1 MVGGEQSR
9 KRPRTKATE
18 TKEKAAIGTNWSENN
33 RYYVMRFLRLLYTDF
48 MPPDMQYPRIATT
61 ARRPSA
67 YCRIKHVGFVRK
79 RSKEIAY
86 SHVLR
91 TRTEGGA
98 CSYPCTMGC
107 KVECRTTSAR
117 HVGPVWACD
126 NPWWKTLKKAYD
138 SWCDGLDIHGL
149 EEVVTDATKKGAD
162 DGGAS
167 PVAVGG
173 TEGAAARGASM
184 VRGGAVVRVAVGGAS
199 RAVGGAVGNAAKGA
213 SGVAVTAVEGA
224 DDGGASSVVVG
235 GTEGAAAR
243 RASRV
248 RRGGAVVRAAVG
260 GASRAVGGAVGTA
273 AKGASGVAVTAVE
286 GADDGGA
293 SSVAVGG
300 AEGAV
305 ARGASR
311 GGAVV
316 RAAVGGAS
324 RAACGETSGSAH
336 MARLV
341 EVEGRL
347 TKEIE
352 KNKWLRRDI
361 ECTSAAIDSWKRIA
375 EELKHAKE
383 KVEESM
389 EYEAKE
395 ASDHLAIVEGTCQA
409 LEKSLATA
417 RAELAEALAG
427 GDTVK
432 EAMALMLHF
441 IHANSRPAQGH
452 ILEKVGEHA
461 KKVGLTPPD
470 GVEPLIY
477 VGRPSAEQCDELH
490 EYGSGSMRTIKF
502 YTLPSGSKLNL
513 HADGNGQH
521 EDAFLAT
528 LGRPAKDGT
537 PIAML
542 LVASPEVLGGSTNPL
557 HTEFALLPCFPGS
570 IITLSGRLAI
580 GGNLSDSSKGYLHGK
595 PPIDL
600 MATSEA
606 TPHVVLACK
615 RFKLR
620 ECDVRPEGAASES
633 VMRPAGSIDYKNPLE
648 AVYHRMYII
657 GPVAEED
664 AYAPLV
670 ESMRK
675 RGDIWEPIDLHSY
688 KQRARLQRGRHLW
701 GPGMM
706 VKHNTDLE
714 SLGLIPNIQFSPE
727 VYMSRR
733 IYKTPHKLLPRVI
746 ALVFS
751 REEPRFM
758 ISSTGV
764 HLDYDPSDTRR
775 PTKRDNGEAWEESRR
790 RKSLIRVFVGPH
802 HPDRDALL
810 AHMKVVVSQCQST
823 WWLYAADMRVT
834 NVDNGVVRLESFI

>member
-1 MVGGEQSR
+1 MKPGGARYGAGGAGGGLGWRRDRQGGARYGAGGAGGGLGRRRYRQGGARYGAGGAGGGLGGGE
-9 KRPRTKATE
+9 T
-18 TKEKAAIGTNWSENN
+18 
-33 RYYVMRFLRLLYTDF
+33 V
-48 MPPDMQYPRIATT
+48 
-61 ARRPSA
+61 
-67 YCRIKHVGFVRK
+67 
-79 RSKEIAY
+79 
-86 SHVLR
+86 
-91 TRTEGGA
+91 
-98 CSYPCTMGC
+98 
-107 KVECRTTSAR
+107 KVE
-117 HVGPVWACD
+117 
-126 NPWWKTLKKAYD
+126 
-138 SWCDGLDIHGL
+138 
-149 EEVVTDATKKGAD
+149 
-162 DGGAS
+162 
-167 PVAVGG
+167 
-173 TEGAAARGASM
+173 
-184 VRGGAVVRVAVGGAS
+184 
-199 RAVGGAVGNAAKGA
+199 
-213 SGVAVTAVEGA
+213 
-224 DDGGASSVVVG
+224 
-235 GTEGAAAR
+235 
-243 RASRV
+243 
-248 RRGGAVVRAAVG
+248 
-260 GASRAVGGAVGTA
+260 
-273 AKGASGVAVTAVE
+273 
-286 GADDGGA
+286 
-293 SSVAVGG
+293 
-300 AEGAV
+300 
-305 ARGASR
+305 
-311 GGAVV
+311 
-316 RAAVGGAS
+316 
-324 RAACGETSGSAH
+324 
-336 MARLV
+336 
-341 EVEGRL
+341 
-347 TKEIE
+347 
-352 KNKWLRRDI
+352 
-361 ECTSAAIDSWKRIA
+361 
-375 EELKHAKE
+375 
-383 KVEESM
+383 
-389 EYEAKE
+389 
-395 ASDHLAIVEGTCQA
+395 
-409 LEKSLATA
+409 LATA

-427 GDTVK
+427 GETVK
-432 EAMALMLHF
+432 DTSEYSSDSTHVSPTPRFLRSHVAHAVGLQRDAEIDRNAEVAVLRAQLSFARSEVTELKAQCGTLITTENKKLHEENQEVLTIVPRPELVPGTRVEVYWPLDRSWYPGEVGERTRRGRTRVTYDDGTYESLVMDKEDYRVIPQVKVGKAISPPASSPKRTKVLLGVEITRRGRALLEKYKTGKGYRAVYAPKGINGTGISSVGSGEPIRFGRYGKSAGEYARFDLGVFTEDEVVRASNELLDENPVYQAFSGLMNGSINCFRHLNAPCLTLDERAHARCLYQMSHYGGNTVDGKTKQEAMALMLHF

-600 MATSEA
+600 MAASEA

-620 ECDVRPEGAASES
+620 DCDVRPEGAASES

-675 RGDIWEPIDLHSY
+675 RGDIWEPIDLHTY

-733 IYKTPHKLLPRVI
+733 IYKTPHKLLPRAI

-764 HLDYDPSDTRR
+764 HLDYDPSDTRAVQLNVITAR
-775 PTKRDNGEAWEESRR
+775 LGKNLEGEKASSGFSSGRTIQIAMPSSPT
-790 RKSLIRVFVGPH
+790 
-802 HPDRDALL
+802 
-810 AHMKVVVSQCQST
+810 
-823 WWLYAADMRVT
+823 
-834 NVDNGVVRLESFI
+834 